1 MALRVFR
8 LISDL
13 KIAVEVGLVVGTI
26 PQMIPIGSAMVMVP
40 KVSSSDSTPQVFHL
54 CKRCKCIQK
63 QSGFDHFIFDNTHA
77 GFGNGHFRE
86 RDSSVCGSQSGGTED
101 FVNLFL
107 SETGIFTLGFLRA
120 LQVR

>member
-1 MALRVFR
+1 
-8 LISDL
+8 
-13 KIAVEVGLVVGTI
+13 
-26 PQMIPIGSAMVMVP
+26 MVMVP

-54 CKRCKCIQK
+54 YMRYKYIRRR
-63 QSGFDHFIFDNTHA
+63 SGFNHFIFDDAHA